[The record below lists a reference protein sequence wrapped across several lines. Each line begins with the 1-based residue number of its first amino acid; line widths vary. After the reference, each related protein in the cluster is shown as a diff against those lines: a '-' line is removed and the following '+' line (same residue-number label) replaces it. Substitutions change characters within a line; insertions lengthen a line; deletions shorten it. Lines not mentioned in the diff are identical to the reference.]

1 MEILPLQFV
10 SPKVLNELGQAR
22 VLDRETWF
30 YDETDE
36 ELELDTE
43 KWFISSGSEQAKID
57 RWEVNQTSHRMR
69 LKTGSASDGFESL
82 DYPFAVSMI
91 GQIGNKQNL
100 QDYLA
105 SLQEIYLVEFREE
118 THIAII
124 NTTKKDQ
131 EDE

>member
-10 SPKVLNELGQAR
+10 SPKVLNGLGQAR
-22 VLDRETWF
+22 SIDREMWLH
-30 YDETDE
+30 DETDE

-43 KWFISSGSEQAKID
+43 DWTICSETEQAKIN
-57 RWEVNQTSHRMR
+57 RWEVNQSTHRMR
-69 LKTGSASDGFESL
+69 LRTGSSSDGFEPL

-118 THIAII
+118 IHISISS
-124 NTTKKDQ
+124 NPKKDQ

>member
-10 SPKVLNELGQAR
+10 SPKVLNGLGQAR
-22 VLDRETWF
+22 SIDREMWLH
-30 YDETDE
+30 DETDE

-43 KWFISSGSEQAKID
+43 DWTICSETEQAKIN
-57 RWEVNQTSHRMR
+57 RWEVNQSTHRMR
-69 LKTGSASDGFESL
+69 LRTGSSSDGFEPL

-118 THIAII
+118 IHISIS
-124 NTTKKDQ
+124 NNPKKDQ

>member
-1 MEILPLQFV
+1 MEILSLQFV
-10 SPKVLNELGQAR
+10 SPKVLNELGQAKM
-22 VLDRETWF
+22 VDCETWL

-36 ELELDTE
+36 KLELNTE
-43 KWFISSGSEQAKID
+43 DWTICSESEQAKIN
-57 RWEVNQTSHRMR
+57 RWEVNQSTHRMR
-69 LKTGSASDGFESL
+69 LRTGSSSDGFEPL

-91 GQIGNKQNL
+91 GQIGNRQNL

-105 SLQEIYLVEFREE
+105 SLQEIYLVEFREQ
-118 THIAII
+118 THITII